1 MKLNKSFLSVA
12 AILVLLL
19 AGILSSCTP
28 PVPEVIDVTG
38 VEIVEEDQ
46 SMKVD
51 ETLQLTAIVTPE
63 DATNKVITW
72 ESDNP
77 DVAAVDENGLVTAL
91 KSGTAN
97 ITVTTEDGTFTDMI
111 KITVTK
117 PTPAPYPTPTPTP
130 DKYTLTTTVLP
141 ADSGTVTGEGEY
153 EQGDEVSITATSADG
168 YEFVN
173 WTAPAGIFADET
185 NTDTTFTMPATDVT
199 VTANFAQVY
208 EVTFGAVEL
217 IEDIPDSINSRLM
230 LRRETSPSLEPNLAG
245 VEIEIF
251 SDVESTN
258 SVGVITTDGEGMA
271 TVKLPAGTYYYNA
284 SKDEYADF
292 PGVPDDTTNIWQYF
306 LREILEEPET
316 GISFTVPLEDSS
328 EVMPCIMLKVW
339 PVTFTAV
346 GEFYFGVTGISRD
359 INAKFQVPTLEE
371 VSIEIYPEVIFA
383 IDFLFSSERT
393 KEIAKKR
400 DVEPMSPLMTTLT
413 TDNSGIAQINL
424 PSGFYLY
431 TAEKDGYEFMPDGA
445 LRETRSEV
453 PEVSISTY
461 DLFFVIDEPTNV
473 LFGMISVPWTV
484 TFMVGDEVIK
494 TQTIFN
500 GEIIGNPPEPTK
512 DNCTLIGW
520 STVQNAES
528 EDQLFDTEN
537 TPITEDITLYA
548 QWACLN

>member
-1 MKLNKSFLSVA
+1 MEQNKNKIFLLTI
-12 AILVLLL
+12 ILFLMFSL
-19 AGILSSCTP
+19 AFSLSGCVPT
-28 PVPEVIDVTG
+28 VPEVIEVTG
-38 VEIVEEDQ
+38 VSITEEDQ
-46 SMKVD
+46 SLKVGD
-51 ETLQLTAIVTPE
+51 TLQLTAVVTPE
-63 DATNKVITW
+63 DATNKDIVW
-72 ESDNP
+72 ESDNL
-77 DVAAVDENGLVTAL
+77 DVATVDENGLVTAL
-91 KSGTAN
+91 SSGTAN
-97 ITVTTEDGTFTDMI
+97 ITVTTEDGSFTDSI
-111 KITVTK
+111 KITVTSQ
-117 PTPAPYPTPTPTP
+117 PSGGGTTPAP
-130 DKYTLTTTVLP
+130 KK
-141 ADSGTVTGEGEY
+141 
-153 EQGDEVSITATSADG
+153 
-168 YEFVN
+168 
-173 WTAPAGIFADET
+173 
-185 NTDTTFTMPATDVT
+185 
-199 VTANFAQVY
+199 Y
-208 EVTFGAVEL
+208 EVTFGAFEL
-217 IEDIPDSINSRLM
+217 VEDIIPGSINSRTI
-230 LRRETSPSLEPNLAG
+230 LRGETSSIFEPNLVG

-251 SDVESTN
+251 SDVENTN
-258 SVGVITTDGEGMA
+258 IVAVITTDDEGMA
-271 TVKLPAGTYYYNA
+271 TANLPAGTYYYNA
-284 SKDEYADF
+284 SKDGYADF
-292 PGVPDDTTNIWQYF
+292 PGIPEDTTNIWQYF
-306 LREILEEPET
+306 LREILEVPET